1 MASGPVAAYSIIP
14 HGGILS
20 DLPAPVDL
28 VIIPS
33 HMTKRRFISLAGGT
47 IVSAGAGAYLLSD
60 KRNFTRS
67 DVPESDSES
76 TALMPDESEIL
87 FLASLAPSGHN
98 TQPWFVQYLEPY
110 HWVIGNDR
118 SKWLP
123 AVDPTQRET
132 ILSIGAFLQNLEY
145 AADSFGFDCQWTLL
159 ATTLQD
165 EQVIGVK
172 LVKRASQRPFD
183 LSKIKSRRTVRAG
196 YSRDPL
202 KAADL
207 ASLIGAEKETIHYLP
222 ATGREARFINEQTI
236 EANRLQSY
244 REPAQQELAEWI
256 RFSSKDARQHRD
268 GLTTG
273 GMEIEG
279 LPGWWA
285 RNFYG
290 KASVLKK
297 GFRELGITK
306 VREEVSASAGWIL
319 ISSNDSSVAALLD
332 TGRRMQRLFLKVRE
346 RNIAIHPMTQILEE
360 ATTRESLPRGIG
372 MGSPVQFILRAGY
385 LATYPPP
392 VSLRRPVSRFVR
404 LAT

>member
-1 MASGPVAAYSIIP
+1 MNRKTFIGIATGTMVAAGAAAYGWSDRRN
-14 HGGILS
+14 LVRS
-20 DLPAPVDL
+20 DLKP
-28 VIIPS
+28 
-33 HMTKRRFISLAGGT
+33 TGN
-47 IVSAGAGAYLLSD
+47 D
-60 KRNFTRS
+60 KSPLET
-67 DVPESDSES
+67 
-76 TALMPDESEIL
+76 DESEIL

-110 HWVIGNDR
+110 HWIIGNDR

-123 AVDPTQRET
+123 AVDPMQRET

-145 AADSFGFDCQWTLL
+145 AADSFGYVCQWTLL
-159 ATTLQD
+159 ATNNQD
-165 EQVIGVK
+165 EQVIEVK
-172 LVKRASQRPFD
+172 LVKNASIRPFD
-183 LSKIKSRRTVRAG
+183 LSQIKSRRTVRAG

-207 ASLIGAEKETIHYLP
+207 TALIRAEQETIHYLP
-222 ATGREARFINEQTI
+222 AAGREARFINEQTI

-244 REPAQQELAEWI
+244 RDPAQQELAEWI
-256 RFSSKDARQHRD
+256 RFSSKDALKHRD

-273 GMEIEG
+273 SMEIDG
-279 LPGWWA
+279 LSGWWV
-285 RNFYG
+285 RNFYS
-290 KASVLKK
+290 KASVLEKD
-297 GFRELGITK
+297 FRELGITK
-306 VREEVSASAGWIL
+306 VREEVSTSAGWIL

-372 MGSPVQFILRAGY
+372 MGNPVQFILRTGY
-385 LATYPPP
+385 LANYPPP

-404 LAT
+404 MAGSS